1 MATPNRAGLLIK
13 AHKILKKQYK
23 VETPL
28 ASRTVLEQLL
38 FACCLEDSHYD
49 KAEEAFAKVQEAF
62 FDWNEVRVSSV
73 QELAEVMH
81 MLPKPEEAGGRL
93 RRALQSVFEST
104 YSFDLEA
111 MKKMNL
117 GQAQQKLK
125 KLDGVSEF
133 AVGYLTQSSLG
144 GHAVPVDQGA
154 LEALYVVGIID
165 EAEKKAG
172 TVPGAERAIPKNKG
186 VEFGSLLHQLSADF
200 TANPYA
206 PNLHKLLLQINPEAK
221 DRLPR
226 KLTKRQL
233 EAQAAREAAE
243 RKAQEQAR
251 AEAQAKAQAKA
262 KAAAA
267 AARQQAKKGAET
279 PKKGA
284 EAAKKPPAKPVK
296 RQSAAASKKR
306 PSSAGLARKKPR

>member
-1 MATPNRAGLLIK
+1 MATPNRAALLTK

-23 VETPL
+23 VQAPL
-28 ASRTVLEQLL
+28 AGRSVLEQLL
-38 FACCLEDSHYD
+38 FACCLEEAHYD

-81 MLPKPEEAGGRL
+81 MLPKPDEAGGRL
-93 RRALQSVFEST
+93 RRVLQSVFEST
-104 YSFDLEA
+104 YSFELES
-111 MKKMNL
+111 MRKMNL

-125 KLDGVSEF
+125 KLDGVTEF
-133 AVGYLTQSSLG
+133 AVGYVTQSALG
-144 GHAVPVDQGA
+144 GHAVPVDRGA
-154 LEALYVVGIID
+154 LEALYVVGIVD
-165 EAEKKAG
+165 EAEKTSG

-200 TANPYA
+200 TANPYS

-226 KLTKRQL
+226 KLTKRQI
-233 EAQAAREAAE
+233 EAQAAREAADRAE
-243 RKAQEQAR
+243 RKAE
-251 AEAQAKAQAKA
+251 AKA

-267 AARQQAKKGAET
+267 AARQQAAKQPVKKHAES
-279 PKKGA
+279 P
-284 EAAKKPPAKPVK
+284 KKPPARPLK
-296 RQSAAASKKR
+296 RESGAASKKR
-306 PSSAGLARKKPR
+306 PSSAGLSRKKPR